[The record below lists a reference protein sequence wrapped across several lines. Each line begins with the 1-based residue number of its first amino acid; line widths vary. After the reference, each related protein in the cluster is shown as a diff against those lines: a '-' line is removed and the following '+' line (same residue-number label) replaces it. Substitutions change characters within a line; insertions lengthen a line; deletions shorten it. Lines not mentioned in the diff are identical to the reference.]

1 MKTVLIVEDE
11 KMIRQGIRT
20 MVQRSGVP
28 VEVIMECSNGE
39 AALEIVREQKIDVM
53 FTDIRMPKMD
63 GIQLVKEI
71 QKLDERPQIVAI
83 SGYDDFSY
91 AVEMLRNGV
100 REYILK
106 PVERQKITEI
116 LEKLE
121 EELLQKQK
129 QKRTERRIDRN
140 QIRLLLSTDMEAGDE
155 LALLEEKY
163 GEDFF
168 PDGYQVCIAGKGF
181 VMEEREDVF
190 FIDDLQDGNLCIV
203 LPGLF
208 GVLQKNELWHEYAG
222 VSAVHRGLCEL
233 KTAYDEAFSA
243 RKSAFYTETPFIE
256 YGGVKRASIPE
267 GLRRESLKQI
277 EEAAWTQRL
286 HLIGTDKTDEME
298 GQWRSLLLELQK
310 ERIEPEEFESGIAGF
325 LDELLKLYR
334 NIIGEKEAGLIAGCR
349 IIYQYSCVQEY
360 WEELMELVMG
370 LHRRINYSGDTNRNQ
385 QKIRQALEYVKENYS
400 KDLNMAVVSN
410 YVSMNYSLFS
420 YEFKQYTG
428 SNFVNFLKELRV
440 AEAKRLLAETDRK
453 VVEISQQVGYENEK
467 HFMKTFKSI
476 CGVSPSEYR
485 RNVSRK

>member
-1 MKTVLIVEDE
+1 M
-11 KMIRQGIRT
+11 
-20 MVQRSGVP
+20 
-28 VEVIMECSNGE
+28 
-39 AALEIVREQKIDVM
+39 
-53 FTDIRMPKMD
+53 
-63 GIQLVKEI
+63 
-71 QKLDERPQIVAI
+71 
-83 SGYDDFSY
+83 
-91 AVEMLRNGV
+91 
-100 REYILK
+100 
-106 PVERQKITEI
+106 
-116 LEKLE
+116 
-121 EELLQKQK
+121 
-129 QKRTERRIDRN
+129 
-140 QIRLLLSTDMEAGDE
+140 
-155 LALLEEKY
+155 
-163 GEDFF
+163 
-168 PDGYQVCIAGKGF
+168 
-181 VMEEREDVF
+181 
-190 FIDDLQDGNLCIV
+190 
-203 LPGLF
+203 
-208 GVLQKNELWHEYAG
+208 
-222 VSAVHRGLCEL
+222 
-233 KTAYDEAFSA
+233 
-243 RKSAFYTETPFIE
+243 
-256 YGGVKRASIPE
+256 KRASIPE